1 MRAGLDVLHPITDA
15 ALVVAGLSVASAL
28 AWYLWRMRHRAGGLV
43 GAGFMT
49 CAFVLASAVA
59 HVARILADR
68 LPDQPAIFAVE
79 VAAAAVTVVLAI
91 MVWPLIPALFAMPT
105 RRELMEMNRA
115 LCEEQRARRAAADEL
130 EALNLDLE
138 RRIAERTRE
147 LAAARRRF
155 ELALDGSAIT
165 VAQQDRDLAYT
176 WIHNPPPAFAGA
188 DFVGRS
194 PADLLPTASHD
205 RLAALKR
212 RVLDTGR
219 GERFVV
225 PLAMDGG
232 TLWFEGRVEPLM
244 IEERVEGL
252 LTVAVDITRHKEQER
267 EMSEVLRELT
277 HRSKNLL
284 AVIQG
289 IARQSAVGIDDMTVF
304 DRLFRTRL
312 QALAVVHEILVANR
326 WRGVGLRS
334 LVEGVT
340 GRNARRLAAA
350 LEIDGPELRLA
361 PETAQSFALAVNELV
376 VPWAG
381 LSVSRISVAWT
392 GDDAGVTGFLW
403 RMETKGPRPDPS
415 PFGRLFL
422 DRLFPRAIGA
432 HPRWST
438 GEDGITYAAERAP
451 APIALPQLDALPR
464 PDGVRLEIA
473 PGTFAIRQD
482 GSVGPQG
489 SS

>member
-1 MRAGLDVLHPITDA
+1 MTTTVLDLLHQTTDA
-15 ALVVAGLSVASAL
+15 ALVVASVSVASAL
-28 AWYLWRMRHRAGGLV
+28 AWYLWRMRRRAGGLV
-43 GAGFMT
+43 GAGIMT
-49 CAFVLASAVA
+49 CVFVLASAVA
-59 HVARILADR
+59 QIARVLAGR
-68 LPDQPAIFAVE
+68 LPDQPVIFAVE
-79 VAAAAVTVVLAI
+79 AVAAAVTVVLAV
-91 MVWPLIPALFAMPT
+91 MVWPLIPGLFAMPT

-115 LCEEQRARRAAADEL
+115 LREEQRARRAAGEEL

-194 PADLLPTASHD
+194 PADLLPAAGHD

-212 RVLDTGR
+212 RVLDTGT

-232 TLWFEGRVEPLM
+232 TLWFEGRVEPLV

-252 LTVAVDITRHKEQER
+252 LTVAVDITRHKEQEQ

-284 AVIQG
+284 TVIQG
-289 IARQSAVGIDDMTVF
+289 IARQSAVGIDDMAVF

-326 WRGVGLRS
+326 WRGVGLRP
-334 LVEGVT
+334 LVEAVT
-340 GRNARRLAAA
+340 GRSARPLAAA
-350 LEIDGPELRLA
+350 LEFDGPEVRLA

-376 VPWAG
+376 VPWVD
-381 LSVSRISVAWT
+381 LPVSRIAVAWN
-392 GDDAGVTGFLW
+392 GDETGVTGFLW
-403 RMETKGPRPDPS
+403 RMETSGPRPEPS

-432 HPRWST
+432 HPRWSV
-438 GEDGITYAAERAP
+438 GEDGVTYAAERTAVP
-451 APIALPQLDALPR
+451 GALPVRDATPR
-464 PDGVRLEIA
+464 REGEATTV
-473 PGTFAIRQD
+473 
-482 GSVGPQG
+482 
-489 SS
+489 SSRG